1 MANIKI
7 KMSINQKIEVINH
20 NKKYNCRIQDIK
32 ENCFL
37 IDAPFLLLHDDNLE
51 FIISNDDEVFAC
63 SSKIIGHKKENNID
77 LSIVSMPYSVMKIQ
91 RREYY
96 RLVIAE
102 PIKYSLLPLGK
113 HYKSIH
119 NVPAE
124 IFSKLKTSVTIDI
137 SGGGVKIIADE
148 NIAAGRYVI
157 LEMDIGEIVNLL
169 AVSIRCEK
177 DENSKKYRVSLK
189 YVKLDNRIRD
199 KIIKYIFMKSRELIK
214 ANK

>member
-119 NVPAE
+119 NVPE
-124 IFSKLKTSVTIDI
+124 I
-137 SGGGVKIIADE
+137 
-148 NIAAGRYVI
+148 GRASCR
-157 LEMDIGEIVNLL
+157 E
-169 AVSIRCEK
+169 
-177 DENSKKYRVSLK
+177 RV
-189 YVKLDNRIRD
+189 
-199 KIIKYIFMKSRELIK
+199 
-214 ANK
+214 